1 MVARIP
7 ILKLYNCLLISI
19 QWELDD
25 QTALQFQEDLL
36 NKIHATDA
44 SGVVIDLTSVDVI
57 DSFIAKV
64 LGDVVSMSKLM
75 GVKVVLTGIQ
85 PAVAITLV
93 ELGIHLQEVQTALDL
108 EKGIETL
115 QRELGEKAWSANPV

>member
-1 MVARIP
+1 MNPRIP

-36 NKIHATDA
+36 HKIHETGAN
-44 SGVVIDLTSVDVI
+44 GVVIDLTSVDVI

-64 LGDVVSMSKLM
+64 LGDVISMSKLM
-75 GVKVVLTGIQ
+75 GAKVVLTGIQ
-85 PAVAITLV
+85 PAVAITLI
-93 ELGIHLQEVQTALDL
+93 ELGIQLEDVQTALDL
-108 EKGIETL
+108 EKGLETL
-115 QRELGEKAWSANPV
+115 QRELGE

>member
-1 MVARIP
+1 MNTRIP
-7 ILKLYNCLLISI
+7 ILKLYNHLFVSI

-25 QTALQFQEDLL
+25 QTALQFQEALL
-36 NKIHATDA
+36 QRIYETGA
-44 SGVVIDLTSVDVI
+44 SGVVIDLTSVDMI

-64 LGDVVSMSKLM
+64 LGDVISMSKLM

-93 ELGIHLQEVQTALDL
+93 ELGIHLQDVHTALDL
-108 EKGIETL
+108 EKGLEIL
-115 QRELGEKAWSANPV
+115 QRELGD

>member
-1 MVARIP
+1 VNRVRIP
-7 ILKLYNCLLISI
+7 ILKLYDYLLVSI

-36 NKIHATDA
+36 NKIHETSA
-44 SGVVIDLTSVDVI
+44 SGVVIDLTSIDFI

-64 LGDVVSMSKLM
+64 LGDVIGMSKLM
-75 GVKVVLTGIQ
+75 GAKVVLTVIQ

-93 ELGIHLQEVQTALDL
+93 ELGISLNDVLTALDL
-108 EKGIETL
+108 EKGLEKL
-115 QRELGEKAWSANPV
+115 QQELED

>member
-1 MVARIP
+1 VNRVRIP
-7 ILKLYNCLLISI
+7 ILKLYDYLLVSI

-36 NKIHATDA
+36 NKIHETSA
-44 SGVVIDLTSVDVI
+44 SGVVIDLTSIDFI

-64 LGDVVSMSKLM
+64 LGDVIGMSKLM
-75 GVKVVLTGIQ
+75 GAKVVLTGIQ

-93 ELGIHLQEVQTALDL
+93 ELGISLNDVLTALDL
-108 EKGIETL
+108 EKGLEKL
-115 QRELGEKAWSANPV
+115 QQELED